1 MRRRIPVAVVSVVLV
16 AGALLSGCGYHL
28 VGRGSL
34 PSTWKTIG
42 VPTFENRSEVP
53 ELDRLVSEAVR
64 AELQSRS
71 KVVVVHE
78 TTGVDAVLTGAVVSV
93 NRLQSGVTNDALAS
107 RYQISVVVSG
117 EVREVKDSSVYW
129 KDSLSVAD
137 QYEAT
142 SGSATTDLA
151 TLFTQDRHALE
162 RMAKTIAEKLVT
174 AILTKF

>member
-1 MRRRIPVAVVSVVLV
+1 MTRAVVVFVI
-16 AGALLSGCGYHL
+16 AALISGCGYRL

-34 PSTWKTIG
+34 PASWKRIG
-42 VPTFENRSEVP
+42 VPTFQNQSPVP

-64 AELQSRS
+64 AELQSRA

-78 TTGVDAVLTGAVVSV
+78 ATGVDAVLTGIILSV
-93 NRLQSGVTNDALAS
+93 NRVQSGVTSDALAS
-107 RYQISVVVSG
+107 RYQINVVVSS
-117 EVREVKDSSVYW
+117 EVREVKDNSVYW

-142 SGSATTDLA
+142 TGSATTDIA

-162 RMAKTIAEKLVT
+162 RMAKAVAEKLVM
-174 AILTKF
+174 AILQKF